1 MEQQEL
7 KKHLEAILFTAE
19 QSLSIKQLLTFFPQ
33 QAHIDKLALN
43 TALNALQNDY
53 MDRGIH
59 LQQTNQGYRF
69 QTQAESNSY
78 VSQHWQEKPSRYSRA
93 LLETLAIIV
102 YRQPI
107 TRAEIEDIRGVS
119 VSSSIIK
126 TLEERQW
133 IRILGHKEVPGR
145 PALWGSSATFLDD
158 FNLRSLND
166 LPPLNELK
174 DFDQLILEIN
184 QTTKDRQ
191 QTSIQKN
198 E

>member
-1 MEQQEL
+1 MEQTEL

-19 QSLSIKQLLTFFPQ
+19 QSLSINQLINFFPE
-33 QAHIDKLALN
+33 QAHINKSAVQQALSALN
-43 TALNALQNDY
+43 NDY
-53 MDRGIH
+53 TNRGVH

-69 QTQAESNSY
+69 QTQADSNHY

-133 IRILGHKEVPGR
+133 VRILGHKEVPGR
-145 PALWGSSATFLDD
+145 PALWGSSTTFLDD

-166 LPPLNELK
+166 LPPLSEIK

-184 QTTKDRQ
+184 QNLADKT
-191 QTSIQKN
+191 
-198 E
+198 

>member
-1 MEQQEL
+1 MEQDTL

-19 QSLSIKQLLTFFPQ
+19 CSLSLNQLLAFFPPQ
-33 QAHIDKLALN
+33 DYVDKAALN

-53 MDRGIH
+53 ANRGVY
-59 LQQTNQGYRF
+59 LQQSNQGYRF
-69 QTQAESNSY
+69 QTQIESKDY
-78 VSQHWQEKPSRYSRA
+78 VSQHWQEKPNRYSRA

-133 IRILGHKEVPGR
+133 IRVLGHKEVPGR
-145 PALWGSSATFLDD
+145 PALWGSSAAFLND
-158 FNLRSLND
+158 FNLRSLNE

-174 DFDQLILEIN
+174 DFDQLILDIN
-184 QTTKDRQ
+184 KASAEHQ
-191 QTSIQKN
+191 
-198 E
+198 

>member
-1 MEQQEL
+1 MEQTEL

-19 QSLSIKQLLTFFPQ
+19 KSLSINQLINFFSE
-33 QAHIDKLALN
+33 QAYIDKSAINQALRALN
-43 TALNALQNDY
+43 HDY
-53 MDRGIH
+53 TDRGVH
-59 LQQTNQGYRF
+59 LQQTKQGYRF
-69 QTQAESNSY
+69 QTQAASNRY

-133 IRILGHKEVPGR
+133 IRVLGHKEVPGR
-145 PALWGSSATFLDD
+145 PALWGSSTTFLDD

-166 LPPLNELK
+166 LPPLGELK
-174 DFDQLILEIN
+174 DFDQLILEL
-184 QTTKDRQ
+184 
-191 QTSIQKN
+191 N
-198 E
+198 ETLDDKT